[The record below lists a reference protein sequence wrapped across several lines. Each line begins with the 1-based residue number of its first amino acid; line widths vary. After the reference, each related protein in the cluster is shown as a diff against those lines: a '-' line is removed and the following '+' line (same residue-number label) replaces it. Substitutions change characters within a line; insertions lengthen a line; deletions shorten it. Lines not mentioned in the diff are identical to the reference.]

1 MIAINKTKHPA
12 PSMTGRGL
20 EPLYPF
26 AQMEVGDSFDAPN
39 DMGASKGGS
48 SKRQS
53 TIISSSYQYAKNHAS
68 EAKFTTRKIDE
79 NTIRCWRVA

>member
-1 MIAINKTKHPA
+1 MIAINKTTHPV
-12 PSMTGRGL
+12 PSRIGRGP

-26 AQMEVGDSFDAPN
+26 AQMEVGDSFDAPD
-39 DMGASKGGS
+39 DMGAYKNGS
-48 SKRQS
+48 SKRQNA
-53 TIISSSYQYAKNHAS
+53 ISSSARGYAKKHAS